1 MRKLLIVYGHSSLIA
16 HRSSL
21 IAYRSSLVTLSQPV
35 LIIVSGLPCTG
46 KTTLAR
52 RLAAEVR
59 LPLVEKDGIK
69 ERLFDTL
76 GWSDRAWSRRVG
88 GATYE
93 LLFHFTEVLLA
104 AGQSLIVESN
114 FYPDHAARFLALQAQ
129 YPFAPLQVVCRTE
142 GAVLW
147 RRFQE
152 RSESGERHPG
162 HVDQQNYAEFRTA
175 LLRGESPPLA
185 LDGPIL
191 PVDTTDFAVIDYARL
206 FQAVR
211 EVLSFEF

>member
-1 MRKLLIVYGHSSLIA
+1 MTKPL
-16 HRSSL
+16 
-21 IAYRSSLVTLSQPV
+21 

-59 LPLVEKDGIK
+59 LPLVHKDGIK

-76 GWSDRAWSRRVG
+76 GWSDRAWSRAVG

-93 LLFHFTEVLLA
+93 LLFYFTEVLLA

-114 FYPDHAARFLALQAQ
+114 FYPDHAARFLALQGQ
-129 YPFAPLQVVCRTE
+129 HPFRPLQVVCRTE
-142 GAVLW
+142 GTVLW
-147 RRFQE
+147 RRFQA

-162 HVDQQNYAEFRTA
+162 HVDQQNYAEFRTT
-175 LLRGESPPLA
+175 LLRGASAPLA
-185 LDGPIL
+185 LDGPVL
-191 PVDTTDFAVIDYARL
+191 PVDTTDFSVIDYARL
-206 FQAVR
+206 FQTIRGVMSN
-211 EVLSFEF
+211 E

>member
-1 MRKLLIVYGHSSLIA
+1 MRKLLTHHSSLIT

-21 IAYRSSLVTLSQPV
+21 IAHRSSLVTLSQPV

-59 LPLVEKDGIK
+59 LPLVPKDGIK

-76 GWSDRAWSRRVG
+76 GWSDRAWSRTVG

-93 LLFHFTEVLLA
+93 LLFYFTEVLLA

-114 FYPDHAARFLALQAQ
+114 FYPDHAARFLALQRQ
-129 YPFAPLQVVCRTE
+129 HPFRPLQVVCHTE

-147 RRFQE
+147 RRFQA

-175 LLRGESPPLA
+175 LLRGESLPLA
-185 LDGPIL
+185 LDGPVL

-206 FQAVR
+206 FETIH
-211 EVLSFEF
+211 EVLSFEC